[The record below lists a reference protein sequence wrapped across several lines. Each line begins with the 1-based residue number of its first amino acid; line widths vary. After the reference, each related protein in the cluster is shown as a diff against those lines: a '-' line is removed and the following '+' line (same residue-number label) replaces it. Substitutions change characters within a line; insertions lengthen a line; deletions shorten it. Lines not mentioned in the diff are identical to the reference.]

1 MPLFFWFNLSK
12 LVQLPTRHMQGDP
25 YFFMSWKQVDIV
37 VGILISE
44 LFNPLS
50 FIIALAGK
58 MVVIG
63 GMRLWKFICIY
74 QQNRFSKNFLRMHT
88 CTEKITDLNLLK
100 EDVIVA

>member
-1 MPLFFWFNLSK
+1 
-12 LVQLPTRHMQGDP
+12 MQGDP

-63 GMRLWKFICIY
+63 GMRL
-74 QQNRFSKNFLRMHT
+74 
-88 CTEKITDLNLLK
+88 
-100 EDVIVA
+100 